1 MKSKHTPGPWLCSK
15 YYVVRDE
22 AGDTPIAFPR
32 LPDPKDLGGEEKANL
47 QLCAAAPE
55 LLDAC
60 VATADILVS
69 GRDMFDAEGK
79 PTEETNELFEKVKA
93 ALAKAAQPA

>member
-15 YYVVRDE
+15 YCVVRDE

-60 VATADILVS
+60 VATADLLVS
-69 GRDMFDAEGK
+69 GRDMFDAEGR
-79 PTEETNELFEKVKA
+79 PTEEINELFEKLKA
-93 ALAKAAQPA
+93 AIAKAAEPA